1 MKNSKKQN
9 LAEVNEVKAV
19 ETKESPAVE
28 VKAAE
33 VNEVKAVEI
42 DERFLQPP
50 VDRLSDVEAN
60 FGKIK
65 GKVDFRIKKAL
76 LVFDRF
82 SQAFRTDLGA
92 YPDTKQGRWV
102 LACDI
107 CNEYPTIS
115 IAAENKIQRAFV
127 ECNFDQQ
134 VMNYLIIN
142 GVEIV
147 SYPLTTDFLTLA
159 ESFDEDPDED
169 SGSRKNM
176 RSINSFFEGDD

>member
-1 MKNSKKQN
+1 MKNNKKN
-9 LAEVNEVKAV
+9 LAGVNEVKAV
-19 ETKESPAVE
+19 ETKESPAV
-28 VKAAE
+28 
-33 VNEVKAVEI
+33 EVKAVEI

-65 GKVDFRIKKAL
+65 GKVDFRIKKVL

-115 IAAENKIQRAFV
+115 IAAEDKIQRAFV
-127 ECNFDQQ
+127 EGNFDQQ
-134 VMNYLIIN
+134 IMNYLVVN

-147 SYPLTTDFLTLA
+147 SYPLTIDFLILA
-159 ESFDEDPDED
+159 ESFDEEPDED
-169 SGSRKNM
+169 SGARKNM
-176 RSINSFFEGDD
+176 RSINSFFQGDD